1 MSSISNVV
9 RWGSLKFVQDVRLF
23 SSYEAV
29 HFELSIG
36 SNEFSVN
43 VTYRTTSELERDGI
57 SMRNLNGQWIRA
69 AKKGESP
76 KTIVQQANY
85 ATGKAKQVGVP
96 AA

>member
-1 MSSISNVV
+1 MNSQLEECIG
-9 RWGSLKFVQDVRLF
+9 RFVQDVRLF

-29 HFELSIG
+29 HFELGIG

-43 VTYRTTSELERDGI
+43 VTYRTPAELERDGI

-69 AKKGESP
+69 ADKKP

-85 ATGKAKQVGVP
+85 ATGGAGGAVVP

>member
-1 MSSISNVV
+1 MNSQLEECIG
-9 RWGSLKFVQDVRLF
+9 RFVQDVRLF

-29 HFELSIG
+29 HFELGIG

-43 VTYRTTSELERDGI
+43 VTYRTPAELERDGI

-69 AKKGESP
+69 ADKKESP
-76 KTIVQQANY
+76 KTIVQQTNY
-85 ATGKAKQVGVP
+85 ATGRAENAVVP